1 MITRLEGLVRQQ
13 RMERESNTT
22 HPEQPLTTQDNR
34 TSRPGNSQPGAPR
47 NSESNNTP
55 PIIIASEPQP
65 WYLAGITAEEPTTPY
80 WTPNQQSS
88 YIHYRY
94 LKNFIF
100 KLIIRKDILVY
111 VYIRFGKASWV
122 YCFKLD

>member
-1 MITRLEGLVRQQ
+1 MRQQ
-13 RMERESNTT
+13 RVERESNTMHSDQPPT
-22 HPEQPLTTQDNR
+22 TPENNR
-34 TSRPGNSQPGAPR
+34 NSQSGNSQPGSAR

-88 YIHYRY
+88 YVPHRY
-94 LKNFIF
+94 LKVLFLNQFI
-100 KLIIRKDILVY
+100 LYII
-111 VYIRFGKASWV
+111 SSSSSS
-122 YCFKLD
+122 